1 MNEPLW
7 NEIDVVEDALR
18 AWPRAQTP
26 RGFSSRVLQ
35 RIERKP
41 RAAIRFRLTWLDVAL
56 GLFTVFIPPVLLFA
70 WNSLPLTIL
79 MRLQFQI
86 SVFQSMP
93 WPQEI
98 LFLAV
103 FGAAGLFILLI
114 LAVLLFTSPAVIE
127 SIETAQAEN
136 PG

>member
-7 NEIDVVEDALR
+7 DEMDVVEDALR

-35 RIERKP
+35 RIQKTP
-41 RAAIRFRLTWLDVAL
+41 RAAIGFRLTWLDVAL
-56 GLFTVFIPPVLLFA
+56 GLFTVSIPPVLFFI

-86 SVFQSMP
+86 SVLQNTPGS
-93 WPQEI
+93 QEI
-98 LFLAV
+98 LFLTVLGAVALLVLLTLAV
-103 FGAAGLFILLI
+103 FLFI
-114 LAVLLFTSPAVIE
+114 FPTP
-127 SIETAQAEN
+127 TQTKN

>member
-7 NEIDVVEDALR
+7 DEMDVVEDALCT
-18 AWPRAQTP
+18 WPRAQAP

-35 RIERKP
+35 RIDKTP
-41 RAAIRFRLTWLDVAL
+41 RPAIQFRLTWLDVAL
-56 GLFTVFIPPVLLFA
+56 GLFTVSIPPVLLFI

-86 SVFQSMP
+86 SVFQNMP
-93 WPQEI
+93 WSREI
-98 LFLAV
+98 LFLTV
-103 FGAAGLFILLI
+103 LGAAGLFILLT
-114 LAVLLFTSPAVIE
+114 LAVSLFTSPAVIE

>member
-7 NEIDVVEDALR
+7 DEMDVVEDALR

-35 RIERKP
+35 RIEKTP
-41 RAAIRFRLTWLDVAL
+41 RAAIGFRLTWLDVAL
-56 GLFTVFIPPVLLFA
+56 GLFTVSIPPVLLFI

-86 SVFQSMP
+86 SVLQNTP
-93 WPQEI
+93 GAQEI
-98 LFLAV
+98 LFLTV
-103 FGAAGLFILLI
+103 FWATMLVA
-114 LAVLLFTSPAVIE
+114 LFTFAIFLFAPR
-127 SIETAQAEN
+127 TKN

>member
-1 MNEPLW
+1 MNESTW
-7 NEIDVVEDALR
+7 DERDSVEDALHT
-18 AWPRAQTP
+18 WPRAQTP
-26 RGFSSRVLQ
+26 RGFSNRVLQ
-35 RIERKP
+35 RIEKTP
-41 RAAIRFRLTWLDVAL
+41 RAAIQFRLTWLDVAL
-56 GLFTVFIPPVLLFA
+56 GLFTVSIPPVLFFI

-79 MRLQFQI
+79 MRLQLQI

-114 LAVLLFTSPAVIE
+114 LAVFLFTSPAVIE